1 MGRAIKMVIPHGKGY
16 ITDLEKRVTD
26 SGYRFFHVACNMM
39 DHMEVS
45 AIGKRSNLD
54 DFLESGG
61 KPRYIVLV
69 DVDKSESFVKHL
81 FKMFMETGKIGET
94 VLTDDDVLIS
104 VRYK

>member
-1 MGRAIKMVIPHGKGY
+1 MSRAIKMVIPHGKGY
-16 ITDLEKRVTD
+16 IDDLEKMTTD
-26 SGYRFFHVACNMM
+26 VGYRFCHVACNMM
-39 DHMEVS
+39 NHVEVS
-45 AIGKRSNLD
+45 RIGGRSKLD

-61 KPRYIVLV
+61 KRRYIVLV
-69 DVDKSESFVKHL
+69 DVDKSDSFVQHL